1 MGSSWLLECFPV
13 VGAEAAIATSA
24 APGYGRAVPSVL
36 ISGASRGIGRATTLR
51 LARAGWTVYATVRQ
65 AADGEEL
72 VAEAGQQVHPLRLD
86 VTDDEQIAALGA
98 ALPERLDA
106 IVNNAGI
113 VVSGPLE
120 SLSATDLREQFDV
133 NVVGA
138 VALTNLV
145 LPRLRAARGRIV
157 FVSSLSGI
165 VSTPMTGAYNAS
177 KFAIEAIADA
187 WRLELRQ
194 WGIKVILVEPAMT
207 DTDLWRNAPE
217 TLEAEAAAMSDE
229 HRDLYSE
236 HLAGMRKTIPKI
248 QKLAKPV
255 DTVVTTIERAL
266 TATRPKARYPVGV
279 DVRVQAALSGVTPA
293 RVMDA
298 VNGKLTGT
306 PAAK

>member
-1 MGSSWLLECFPV
+1 
-13 VGAEAAIATSA
+13 
-24 APGYGRAVPSVL
+24 VPSVL
-36 ISGASRGIGRATTLR
+36 ITGAGRGIGRATALR

-65 AADGEEL
+65 EADGAEL
-72 VAEAGQQVHPLRLD
+72 VAAAAGRAVHPLQLD
-86 VTDDEQIAALGA
+86 VTDDAGIASLGA
-98 ALPERLDA
+98 SLPERLDA

-120 SLSATDLREQFDV
+120 SLSADDLREQFEV

-138 VALTNLV
+138 VALTNAV
-145 LPRLRAARGRIV
+145 LPRLRASRGRIV

-194 WGIKVILVEPAMT
+194 WGIKVVLVEPAMT

-229 HRDLYSE
+229 HRDLYGG
-236 HLAGMRKTIPKI
+236 HLAGMRRTIPKI

-255 DTVVTTIERAL
+255 DTVAAAIERAL
-266 TATRPKARYPVGV
+266 TAAKPKARYPVGV
-279 DVRVQAALSGVTPA
+279 DVRIQAALSGVTPT
-293 RVMDA
+293 RVSDA

-306 PAAK
+306 PTAPRHPPHRSNSSV